1 MIEELSDV
9 VLMTDLPQ
17 HALRAGDLGTVVM
30 VHQGG
35 QGSTVEF
42 TTMSGQTVAVATLTA
57 DEVRPTR
64 SNDIAHVR
72 QLATTP

>member
-35 QGSTVEF
+35 QGYTVEF

>member
-1 MIEELSDV
+1 MIDELSDV

-17 HALRAGDLGTVVM
+17 YELRAGDLGTVVM

-35 QGSTVEF
+35 QGYTVEF
-42 TTMSGQTVAVATLTA
+42 TTMSGETVAVATLTA

-72 QLATTP
+72 QLATMP

>member
-1 MIEELSDV
+1 MIDELSDV

-17 HALRAGDLGTVVM
+17 YELRAGDLGTVVM

-35 QGSTVEF
+35 QGYTVEF
-42 TTMSGQTVAVATLTA
+42 TTMSGETAAVATLTA

-72 QLATTP
+72 QLATMP

>member
-35 QGSTVEF
+35 QGYTVEF
-42 TTMSGQTVAVATLTA
+42 TTMSGQTVALATLTA